1 MSPVNIQQL
10 FDAPVNGVVELPAG
24 EYEGSFFIR
33 KSCTVNG
40 SGTVLWSGTG
50 PALVID
56 SDGVSLNGLRAELT
70 SDGIGDAGKI
80 SILCRAEDVKFSA
93 VEVNGAVPGIPGEE
107 EYWGLPRILDLG
119 QLPEERK
126 QSFYFELYVP
136 VAAEISCDIY
146 GVDLSCR
153 RLEKGYSTVTLT
165 VDNFRRGSIIYG
177 DICVRSEITGIIRKI
192 TVKGEICA
200 GDVPEAEKYS
210 LFSVDR
216 EAPYAYRKAL
226 SELDLVYLATAGS
239 TQERI
244 ELTPEERNAPKPAE
258 YRDEAVNIVTG
269 RRVPLLPRNYRIDF
283 LCDKTKNAVDI
294 DPYLFMLRGGRVR
307 DNSGLVFF
315 GNKNSGGARYF
326 EDGAIIIDFANIPGD
341 IDRMTLLFSVY
352 GGKAGQDL
360 SGVNNGEVSFL
371 CDNGVKMRLRLEN
384 NINCRTILACGFER
398 LDGVW
403 ELVPSGKGVAMELTD
418 ICKSYGVT
426 VL

>member
-10 FDAPVNGVVELPAG
+10 LDAPVNGVVELPAG

-33 KSCTVNG
+33 RSCTVNG
-40 SGTVLWSGTG
+40 SGTVLWSGAG

-56 SDGVSLNGLRAELT
+56 SEGVSVNGLRAELT
-70 SDGIGDAGKI
+70 SDGIGDAGRI
-80 SILCRAEDVKFSA
+80 SILCRSEDVKFSG

-119 QLPEERK
+119 RLPEEQK
-126 QSFYFELYVP
+126 QSFYFEVYVP
-136 VAAEISCDIY
+136 AAAEISCDIY
-146 GVDLSCR
+146 GVSLSCR
-153 RLEKGYSTVTLT
+153 RLEKGYSTVTVT
-165 VDNFRRGSIIYG
+165 VDEFRGGSLIYG
-177 DICVRSEITGIIRKI
+177 DICVRSEITGIIRRI
-192 TVKGEICA
+192 TVKGEICG
-200 GDVPEAEKYS
+200 GDVPAPERYS
-210 LFSVDR
+210 LYSVDR

-239 TQERI
+239 AQERV
-244 ELTPEERNAPKPAE
+244 ELTPEERYAPKQEE
-258 YRDEAVNIVTG
+258 YRDEIINIETG
-269 RRVPLLPRNYRIDF
+269 RRVPLLPRHYRIELLRGSMSDR
-283 LCDKTKNAVDI
+283 LDI
-294 DPYLFMLRGGRVR
+294 DPYLFMLSGGRVR

-341 IDRMTLLFSVY
+341 INHMTLLFSIY
-352 GGKAGQDL
+352 GGKAGQDFSRIRDCEL
-360 SGVNNGEVSFL
+360 SFL
-371 CDNGVKMRLRLEN
+371 CENGVNMRMKLER

-403 ELVPSGKGVAMELTD
+403 ELVPSGKGVAMELED

-426 VL
+426 VS

>member
-1 MSPVNIQQL
+1 MSAVNIQQL
-10 FDAPVNGVVELPAG
+10 FDDPVNGVVELPAG

-33 KSCTVNG
+33 KSCTVKG
-40 SGTVLWSGTG
+40 SGTVLWSGAG

-56 SDGVSLNGLRAELT
+56 SEGVSLSGLRAELT
-70 SDGIGDAGKI
+70 SDGIGEAGKI
-80 SILCRAEDVKFSA
+80 SILCRAEDVKFSG

-119 QLPEERK
+119 RLPEERK
-126 QSFYFELYVP
+126 QSFYFEVYVP
-136 VAAEISCDIY
+136 VTSEISCNIY
-146 GVDLSCR
+146 GVSLSCR

-165 VDNFRRGSIIYG
+165 VDNFRGGSIIYG
-177 DICVRSEITGIIRKI
+177 DICVKSEVTGIIRKI

-226 SELDLVYLATAGS
+226 SGLDLVYLATAGS
-239 TQERI
+239 TQERV
-244 ELTPEERNAPKPAE
+244 ELTPEERSVPKPEE
-258 YRDEAVNIVTG
+258 YPDETVNIVTG
-269 RRVPLLPRNYRIDF
+269 RRVPLLPRNYRIEF
-283 LCDKTKNAVDI
+283 LCGRKPGDIDI
-294 DPYLFMLRGGRVR
+294 DPYLFLLSGGRVR

-315 GNKNSGGARYF
+315 GNKSSGGARYF

-341 IDRMTLLFSVY
+341 IDHMTLLFSVY
-352 GGKAGQDL
+352 GGKAGQDFSL
-360 SGVNNGEVSFL
+360 VNDGEVDFL
-371 CDNGVKMRLRLEN
+371 CENGVKMRLKLEN
-384 NINCRTILACGFER
+384 NINCPTILACGFER

-403 ELVPSGKGVAMELTD
+403 ELVPSGKGVAMELTY

-426 VL
+426 VV